1 MQRKDERKLIYIAL
15 LVTCSV
21 ISLVMGLATG
31 LWTMFQVA
39 IVVELLFWL
48 GAPVQSQRDRRAG

>member
-1 MQRKDERKLIYIAL
+1 MQHKDERKLIYASL

-31 LWTMFQVA
+31 LWTMFQMVV
-39 IVVELLFWL
+39 VVELLFWI
-48 GAPVQSQRDRRAG
+48 GAPVQSRHDGRTG

>member
-1 MQRKDERKLIYIAL
+1 MQRKDERKLIYLAL

-21 ISLVMGLATG
+21 VSLVMGLATG
-31 LWTMFQVA
+31 LWTMFQMV

-48 GAPVQSQRDRRAG
+48 GAPVQSQRDGRTG